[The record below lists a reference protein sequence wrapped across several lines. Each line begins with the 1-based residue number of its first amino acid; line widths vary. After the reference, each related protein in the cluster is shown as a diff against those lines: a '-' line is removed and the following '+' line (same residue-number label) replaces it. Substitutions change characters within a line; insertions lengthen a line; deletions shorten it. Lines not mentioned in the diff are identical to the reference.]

1 MRVNQLL
8 GMGACFAMLALTG
21 CMDKDVYDPGK
32 DPTVL
37 KPESEYFDFTTTT
50 NVAFEVNYG
59 EIGSNAL
66 IEIFT
71 EDPIS
76 YNETGSFV
84 IQGEPVYKIFADAK
98 GRFVG
103 DVELPTA
110 AKVVYVF
117 SPTWG
122 VPMCVEAD
130 VENGKVTVNETDAT
144 SRAAAATRAE
154 SELRL
159 VTVNSAQKVYS
170 LVEIDG
176 KYGKPKD
183 INKLI
188 DKKGGDFGQ
197 SFIDNV
203 QKALWKGKS
212 TKPGNLDNRNYV
224 RDTER
229 VNTTIAET
237 YQDEHGQT
245 VTVTDAEL
253 FFTFLT
259 ESGWNQNVVGYYYY
273 KTNECPDTP
282 SGVTKIVIFPNA
294 SITGNVPYSKKH
306 AGQQSGGYYD
316 YGKKNAPL
324 KTNQRVQLLFQ
335 DNEGHLST
343 KFPAGYTIGY
353 FIIADGFKCGEDDLD
368 DAINTKKSFVYSNKE
383 WNKNYEGQQARFI
396 SLTAKGGTVVYGV
409 EDGGDTSYEDVLFC
423 IDANPNEA
431 IFDPDRP
438 VIDPDPDEPE
448 VSETENTYLSFAYE
462 DIWPS
467 GGDYDLNDVII
478 EYHRSITF
486 NKDNYVSEVK
496 ETYEPVQRDDAATN
510 RNAFAVQYATD
521 QRGEIVWPSGA
532 VDETQTNSIILFSN
546 AMDVINQKFV
556 ITRTFAAGAMKKD
569 ALKVGNSVLNPYII
583 VNYEGAGK
591 DNRTEV
597 HLPKSKATNLAN
609 SDQIGKEADA
619 YYVNKDGKH
628 PFAISIPG
636 TFTPVTETVI
646 IDKEYPDFEKWVESD
661 GKEYTDWYK
670 NYQKSAN

>member
-71 EDPIS
+71 EYPIS

-84 IQGEPVYKIFADAK
+84 IQGEPVYKIFADTK

-122 VPMCVEAD
+122 VPMCVEAS
-130 VENGKVTVNETDAT
+130 VENGKVTVNETDAA
-144 SRAAAATRAE
+144 SWAVAATRAK
-154 SELRL
+154 SNLKL
-159 VTVNSAQKVYS
+159 VTVNNAQKVYS
-170 LVEIDG
+170 LVEISDS
-176 KYGKPKD
+176 YGKPGD
-183 INKLI
+183 INGLI
-188 DKKGGDFGQ
+188 EYNKVISSK
-197 SFIDNV
+197 FINNV

-212 TKPGNLDNRNYV
+212 SKPDKLNNSNYV
-224 RDTER
+224 RDTEH
-229 VNTTIAET
+229 VNTTIAKA
-237 YQDEHGQT
+237 YQNEQGQI
-245 VTVTDAEL
+245 VTVADAEL

-259 ESGWNQNVVGYYYY
+259 ESCWYQNVVGYYYY
-273 KTNECPDTP
+273 KTGECPAAPDQ
-282 SGVTKIVIFPNA
+282 VKKIVIFPNA
-294 SITGNVPYSKKH
+294 SIKGNVPYLNWYDKVP
-306 AGQQSGGYYD
+306 GGATN
-316 YGKKNAPL
+316 YGSRNAPL
-324 KTNQRVQLLFQ
+324 ETNRKVQLLFQ
-335 DNEGHLST
+335 DDQGNLST

-353 FIIADGFKCGEDDLD
+353 FIIADGFKCGSKGHDGFIDTD
-368 DAINTKKSFVYSNKE
+368 KSFVYSNEE
-383 WNKNYEGQQARFI
+383 WNKNYQGQKARFI
-396 SLTAKGGTVVYGV
+396 SLSAEGGTVVYGV
-409 EDGGDTSYEDVLFC
+409 EDGGDSSYEDLLFC

-431 IFDPDRP
+431 IQDPDRP
-438 VIDPDPDEPE
+438 VIDPDEPE
-448 VSETENTYLSFAYE
+448 VSETENNYMSFAYE

-496 ETYEPVQRDDAATN
+496 ETYEPVQKVGAATN
-510 RNAFAVQYATD
+510 GNAFAIQYATD
-521 QRGEIVWPSGA
+521 QRGEMVLPSGA
-532 VDETQTNSIILFSN
+532 VDETQTNSIILFPN
-546 AMDVINQKFV
+546 AMDVRNQKFV

-569 ALKVGNSVLNPYII
+569 ALKVGNSILNPYII

-636 TFTPVTETVI
+636 IFTPVTETVT

>member
-71 EDPIS
+71 EYPIS

-84 IQGEPVYKIFADAK
+84 IQGEPVYKIFADTK

-122 VPMCVEAD
+122 VPMCVEAS
-130 VENGKVTVNETDAT
+130 VENGKVTVNETDAA
-144 SRAAAATRAE
+144 SRAVAATRAK
-154 SELRL
+154 SNLKL
-159 VTVNSAQKVYS
+159 VTVNNAQKVYS
-170 LVEIDG
+170 LVEISDS
-176 KYGKPKD
+176 YGKPGD
-183 INKLI
+183 INGLI
-188 DKKGGDFGQ
+188 EYNKVISSK
-197 SFIDNV
+197 FINNV

-212 TKPGNLDNRNYV
+212 SKPDKLNNSNYV
-224 RDTER
+224 RDTEH
-229 VNTTIAET
+229 VNTTIAKA
-237 YQDEHGQT
+237 YQNEQGQI
-245 VTVTDAEL
+245 VTVADAEL

-259 ESGWNQNVVGYYYY
+259 ESCWYQNVVGYYYY
-273 KTNECPDTP
+273 KTGECPAAPDQVKKT
-282 SGVTKIVIFPNA
+282 VIFPNA
-294 SITGNVPYSKKH
+294 SIKGNVPYLNWYDKVP
-306 AGQQSGGYYD
+306 GGATN
-316 YGKKNAPL
+316 YGSRNAPL
-324 KTNQRVQLLFQ
+324 ETNRKVQLLFQ
-335 DNEGHLST
+335 DDQGNLST

-353 FIIADGFKCGEDDLD
+353 FIIADGFKCGSKGYDGFIDTD
-368 DAINTKKSFVYSNKE
+368 KSFVYSNEE
-383 WNKNYEGQQARFI
+383 WNKNYQGQKARFI
-396 SLTAKGGTVVYGV
+396 SLSAEGGTVVYGV
-409 EDGGDTSYEDVLFC
+409 EDGGDSSYEDLLFC

-431 IFDPDRP
+431 IQDPDRP
-438 VIDPDPDEPE
+438 VIDPNEPE
-448 VSETENTYLSFAYE
+448 VSETENNYMSFAYE

-496 ETYEPVQRDDAATN
+496 ETYEPVQKVGAATN

-521 QRGEIVWPSGA
+521 QRGEMVLPSGA
-532 VDETQTNSIILFSN
+532 VDETQTNSIILFPN
-546 AMDVINQKFV
+546 AMDVRNQKFV

-569 ALKVGNSVLNPYII
+569 ALKVGNSILNPYII

-636 TFTPVTETVI
+636 TFTSVTETVT

>member
-71 EDPIS
+71 EYPIS

-84 IQGEPVYKIFADAK
+84 IQGEPVYKIFADTK

-122 VPMCVEAD
+122 VPMCVEAS
-130 VENGKVTVNETDAT
+130 VENGKVTVNETDAA
-144 SRAAAATRAE
+144 SRAVAATRAK
-154 SELRL
+154 SNLKL
-159 VTVNSAQKVYS
+159 VTVNNAQKVYS
-170 LVEIDG
+170 LVEISDS
-176 KYGKPKD
+176 YGKPGD
-183 INKLI
+183 INGLI
-188 DKKGGDFGQ
+188 EYNKVISSK
-197 SFIDNV
+197 FINNV

-212 TKPGNLDNRNYV
+212 SKPDKLNNSNYV
-224 RDTER
+224 RDTEH
-229 VNTTIAET
+229 VNTTIAKA
-237 YQDEHGQT
+237 YQNEQGQI
-245 VTVTDAEL
+245 VTVADAEL

-259 ESGWNQNVVGYYYY
+259 ESCWYQNVVGYYYY
-273 KTNECPDTP
+273 KTGECPAAPDQ
-282 SGVTKIVIFPNA
+282 VKKIVIFPNA
-294 SITGNVPYSKKH
+294 SIKGNVPYLNWYDKVP
-306 AGQQSGGYYD
+306 GGATN
-316 YGKKNAPL
+316 YGSRNAPL
-324 KTNQRVQLLFQ
+324 ETNRKVQLLFQ
-335 DNEGHLST
+335 DDQGNLST

-353 FIIADGFKCGEDDLD
+353 FIIADGFKCGSKGHDGFIDTD
-368 DAINTKKSFVYSNKE
+368 KSFVYSNEE
-383 WNKNYEGQQARFI
+383 WNKNYQGQKARFI
-396 SLTAKGGTVVYGV
+396 SLSAEGGTVVYGV
-409 EDGGDTSYEDVLFC
+409 EDGGDSSYEDLLFC

-431 IFDPDRP
+431 IQDPDRP
-438 VIDPDPDEPE
+438 VIDPDEPE
-448 VSETENTYLSFAYE
+448 VSETENNYMSFAYE

-496 ETYEPVQRDDAATN
+496 ETYEPVQKVGAATN

-521 QRGEIVWPSGA
+521 QRGEMVLPSGA
-532 VDETQTNSIILFSN
+532 VDETQTNSIILFPN
-546 AMDVINQKFV
+546 AMDVRNQKFV

-569 ALKVGNSVLNPYII
+569 ALKVGNSILNPYII
-583 VNYEGAGK
+583 VNSMRGLEK
-591 DNRTEV
+591 TIV
-597 HLPKSKATNLAN
+597 LKCICQSLKLLTW
-609 SDQIGKEADA
+609 QIL
-619 YYVNKDGKH
+619 
-628 PFAISIPG
+628 IR
-636 TFTPVTETVI
+636 
-646 IDKEYPDFEKWVESD
+646 
-661 GKEYTDWYK
+661 
-670 NYQKSAN
+670 

>member
-71 EDPIS
+71 EYPIS

-84 IQGEPVYKIFADAK
+84 IQGEPVYKIFADTK

-122 VPMCVEAD
+122 VPMCVEAS
-130 VENGKVTVNETDAT
+130 VENGKVTVNETDAA
-144 SRAAAATRAE
+144 SRAVAATRAK
-154 SELRL
+154 SNLKL
-159 VTVNSAQKVYS
+159 VTVNNAQKVYS
-170 LVEIDG
+170 LVEISDS
-176 KYGKPKD
+176 YGKPGD
-183 INKLI
+183 INGLI
-188 DKKGGDFGQ
+188 EYNKVISSK
-197 SFIDNV
+197 FINNV

-212 TKPGNLDNRNYV
+212 SKPDKLNNSNYV
-224 RDTER
+224 RDTEH
-229 VNTTIAET
+229 VNTTIAKA
-237 YQDEHGQT
+237 YQNEQGQI
-245 VTVTDAEL
+245 VTVADAEL

-259 ESGWNQNVVGYYYY
+259 ESCWYQNVVGYYYY
-273 KTNECPDTP
+273 KTGECPAAPDQ
-282 SGVTKIVIFPNA
+282 VKKIVIFPNA
-294 SITGNVPYSKKH
+294 SIKGNVPYLNWYDKVP
-306 AGQQSGGYYD
+306 GGATN
-316 YGKKNAPL
+316 YGSRNAPL
-324 KTNQRVQLLFQ
+324 ETNRKVQLLFQ
-335 DNEGHLST
+335 DDQGNLST

-353 FIIADGFKCGEDDLD
+353 FIIADGFKCGSKGHDGFIDTD
-368 DAINTKKSFVYSNKE
+368 KSFVYSNEE
-383 WNKNYEGQQARFI
+383 WNKNYQGQKARFI
-396 SLTAKGGTVVYGV
+396 SLSAEGGTVVYGV
-409 EDGGDTSYEDVLFC
+409 EDGGDSSYEDLLFC

-431 IFDPDRP
+431 IQDPDRP
-438 VIDPDPDEPE
+438 VIDPDEQE
-448 VSETENTYLSFAYE
+448 VSETENNYMSFAYE

-467 GGDYDLNDVII
+467 GGDYDMNDVII

-496 ETYEPVQRDDAATN
+496 ETYEPVQKVGAATN

-521 QRGEIVWPSGA
+521 QRGEMVLPSGA
-532 VDETQTNSIILFSN
+532 VDETQTNSIILFPN
-546 AMDVINQKFV
+546 AMDVRNQKFV

-569 ALKVGNSVLNPYII
+569 ALKVGNSILNPYII

-636 TFTPVTETVI
+636 TFTSVTETVT

>member
-1 MRVNQLL
+1 
-8 GMGACFAMLALTG
+8 MGAYFAILALAG
-21 CMDKDVYDPGK
+21 CMDKDVYDPDK

-122 VPMCVEAD
+122 VPMCVEAN

-144 SRAAAATRAE
+144 SRAAAATRAK

-159 VTVNSAQKVYS
+159 VTVNNAQKVYS
-170 LVEIDG
+170 LVEIDNS
-176 KYGKPKD
+176 YGEVKD
-183 INKLI
+183 INDLIEKGKLSN
-188 DKKGGDFGQ
+188 K
-197 SFIDNV
+197 FISNV
-203 QKALWKGKS
+203 QKALWKGKT
-212 TKPGNLDNRNYV
+212 TKPSNLDNSNYV
-224 RDTER
+224 RNTEH
-229 VNTTIAET
+229 VNTTIAKA
-237 YQDEHGQT
+237 YQNEQGQT
-245 VTVTDAEL
+245 VTVEDAEL

-259 ESGWNQNVVGYYYY
+259 ESGWYQNVVGYYYY
-273 KTNECPDTP
+273 KTDECPATP
-282 SGVTKIVIFPNA
+282 DGVKKIVIFPNA
-294 SITGNVPYSKKH
+294 SIAGNVPYLNWGDKVP
-306 AGQQSGGYYD
+306 GGATN
-316 YGKKNAPL
+316 YGSKNAPL
-324 KTNQRVQLLFQ
+324 ETNRKVQLLFQ
-335 DNEGHLST
+335 DEQGKLST

-353 FIIADGFKCGEDDLD
+353 FIIADGFKCGSYGRKGSIDTD
-368 DAINTKKSFVYSNKE
+368 KSFVYSNEE
-383 WNKNYEGQQARFI
+383 WNNNYQGQKARFI
-396 SLTAKGGTVVYGV
+396 SLSAEGGTVVYGV
-409 EDGGDTSYEDVLFC
+409 EDGGDSSYEDLLFC

-431 IFDPDRP
+431 IQDPDRP
-438 VIDPDPDEPE
+438 VIDPDEPE

-486 NKDNYVSEVK
+486 DKDNYVSEVK
-496 ETYEPVQRDDAATN
+496 ETYKPVQKAGAATN

-532 VDETQTNSIILFSN
+532 VDEPQTNSIILFPN
-546 AMDVINQKFV
+546 AMEVRNQEFV

-609 SDQIGKEADA
+609 SDQIGREADA

-636 TFTPVTETVI
+636 TFTPVTETVM
-646 IDKEYPDFEKWVESD
+646 IDKEYPDFEKWVDSD

>member
-71 EDPIS
+71 EYPIS

-84 IQGEPVYKIFADAK
+84 IQGEPVYKIFADTK

-122 VPMCVEAD
+122 VPMCVEAS
-130 VENGKVTVNETDAT
+130 VENGKVTVNETDAA
-144 SRAAAATRAE
+144 SRAVAATRAK
-154 SELRL
+154 SNLKL
-159 VTVNSAQKVYS
+159 VTVNNAQKVYS
-170 LVEIDG
+170 LVEISDS
-176 KYGKPKD
+176 YGKPGD
-183 INKLI
+183 INGLI
-188 DKKGGDFGQ
+188 EDNKVISSK
-197 SFIDNV
+197 FINNV
-203 QKALWKGKS
+203 QKALWKGKT
-212 TKPGNLDNRNYV
+212 TKPGNLDNSNYV
-224 RDTER
+224 RNTKH
-229 VNTTIAET
+229 VNTTIAKA
-237 YQDEHGQT
+237 YQNEQGQT
-245 VTVTDAEL
+245 VTVEDAEL

-259 ESGWNQNVVGYYYY
+259 ESGWYQNVVGYYYY
-273 KTNECPDTP
+273 KTDECPTTP
-282 SGVTKIVIFPNA
+282 DGVKKIVIFPNA
-294 SITGNVPYSKKH
+294 SITGNVPYSRRR
-306 AGQQSGGYYD
+306 AGQQNDYYD
-316 YGKKNAPL
+316 YGKENAPL
-324 KTNQRVQLLFQ
+324 ETNRKVQLLFQ
-335 DNEGHLST
+335 DEQGNLST

-353 FIIADGFKCGEDDLD
+353 FIIADGFKCGSKNQKGSIDT
-368 DAINTKKSFVYSNKE
+368 NKSFIYSNEE
-383 WNKNYEGQQARFI
+383 WNKNYQGQKARFI
-396 SLTAKGGTVVYGV
+396 SLSAEGGTVVYGV
-409 EDGGDTSYEDVLFC
+409 EDGGDSSYEDLLFC

-431 IFDPDRP
+431 IQDPDRP
-438 VIDPDPDEPE
+438 VIDPDEPE
-448 VSETENTYLSFAYE
+448 VSETENNYMSFAYE

-496 ETYEPVQRDDAATN
+496 ETYEPVQKVGAATN
-510 RNAFAVQYATD
+510 GNAFAIQYATD
-521 QRGEIVWPSGA
+521 QRGEMVLPSGA
-532 VDETQTNSIILFSN
+532 VDETQTNSIILFPN
-546 AMDVINQKFV
+546 AMDVRNQKFV

-569 ALKVGNSVLNPYII
+569 ALKVGNSILNPYII

-636 TFTPVTETVI
+636 TFTPVTETVT

>member
-8 GMGACFAMLALTG
+8 GMGACFAMLALAG

-144 SRAAAATRAE
+144 SRAAAATRAK

-159 VTVNSAQKVYS
+159 VTVNNVQKVYS
-170 LVEIDG
+170 LVEIDNS
-176 KYGKPKD
+176 YGEVKD
-183 INKLI
+183 INDLIEKGKLSN
-188 DKKGGDFGQ
+188 K
-197 SFIDNV
+197 FISNV
-203 QKALWKGKS
+203 QKALWKGRT
-212 TKPGNLDNRNYV
+212 TKPSNLDNSNYV
-224 RDTER
+224 RNTEH
-229 VNTTIAET
+229 VNTTIAKA
-237 YQDEHGQT
+237 YQNEQGQT
-245 VTVTDAEL
+245 VTVEDAEL

-259 ESGWNQNVVGYYYY
+259 ESGWYQNVVGYYYY
-273 KTNECPDTP
+273 KTDECPATP
-282 SGVTKIVIFPNA
+282 DGVKKIVIFPNA
-294 SITGNVPYSKKH
+294 SIAGNVPYLNWGDKVP
-306 AGQQSGGYYD
+306 GGATN
-316 YGKKNAPL
+316 YGSKNAPL
-324 KTNQRVQLLFQ
+324 ETNRKVQLLFQ
-335 DNEGHLST
+335 DEQGKLST

-353 FIIADGFKCGEDDLD
+353 FIIADGFKCGSYGRKGSIDTD
-368 DAINTKKSFVYSNKE
+368 KSFVYSNEE
-383 WNKNYEGQQARFI
+383 WNNNYQGQKARFI
-396 SLTAKGGTVVYGV
+396 SLSAEGGTVVYGV
-409 EDGGDTSYEDVLFC
+409 EDGGDSSYEDLLFC

-431 IFDPDRP
+431 IQDPDRP
-438 VIDPDPDEPE
+438 VIDPDEPE

-486 NKDNYVSEVK
+486 DKDNYVSEVK
-496 ETYEPVQRDDAATN
+496 ETYKPVQKAGAATN

-532 VDETQTNSIILFSN
+532 VDEPQTNSIILFPN
-546 AMDVINQKFV
+546 AMEVRNQEFV

-609 SDQIGKEADA
+609 SDQIGREADA

-636 TFTPVTETVI
+636 TFTPVTETVM
-646 IDKEYPDFEKWVESD
+646 IDKEYPDFEKWVDSD

>member
-71 EDPIS
+71 EYPIS

-84 IQGEPVYKIFADAK
+84 IQGEPVYKIFADTK

-122 VPMCVEAD
+122 VPMCVEAS
-130 VENGKVTVNETDAT
+130 VENGKVTVNETDAA
-144 SRAAAATRAE
+144 SRAVVATRAK
-154 SELRL
+154 SNLKL
-159 VTVNSAQKVYS
+159 VTVNNAQKVYS
-170 LVEIDG
+170 LVEISDS
-176 KYGKPKD
+176 YGKPGD
-183 INKLI
+183 INGLI
-188 DKKGGDFGQ
+188 EDNKVISSK
-197 SFIDNV
+197 FINNV

-212 TKPGNLDNRNYV
+212 SKPDKLNNSNYV
-224 RDTER
+224 RDTEH
-229 VNTTIAET
+229 VNTTIAKA
-237 YQDEHGQT
+237 YQNEQGQI
-245 VTVTDAEL
+245 VTVADAEL

-259 ESGWNQNVVGYYYY
+259 ESCWYQNVVGYYYY
-273 KTNECPDTP
+273 KIGECPAAPDQ
-282 SGVTKIVIFPNA
+282 VKKIVIFPNA
-294 SITGNVPYSKKH
+294 SIKGNVPYLNWYDKVP
-306 AGQQSGGYYD
+306 GGATN
-316 YGKKNAPL
+316 YGSRNAPL
-324 KTNQRVQLLFQ
+324 ETNRKVQLLFQ
-335 DNEGHLST
+335 DDQGNLST

-353 FIIADGFKCGEDDLD
+353 FIIADGFKCGSKGHDGFIDTD
-368 DAINTKKSFVYSNKE
+368 KSFVYSNEE
-383 WNKNYEGQQARFI
+383 WNKNYQGQKARFI
-396 SLTAKGGTVVYGV
+396 SLSAEGGTVVYGV
-409 EDGGDTSYEDVLFC
+409 EDGGDSSYEDLLFC

-431 IFDPDRP
+431 IQDPDRP
-438 VIDPDPDEPE
+438 VIDPDEPE
-448 VSETENTYLSFAYE
+448 VSETENNYMSFAYE

-496 ETYEPVQRDDAATN
+496 ETYEPVQKVGAATN

-521 QRGEIVWPSGA
+521 QRGEMVLPSGA
-532 VDETQTNSIILFSN
+532 VDERKLILLFSSP
-546 AMDVINQKFV
+546 MLW
-556 ITRTFAAGAMKKD
+556 M
-569 ALKVGNSVLNPYII
+569 
-583 VNYEGAGK
+583 
-591 DNRTEV
+591 
-597 HLPKSKATNLAN
+597 
-609 SDQIGKEADA
+609 
-619 YYVNKDGKH
+619 
-628 PFAISIPG
+628 
-636 TFTPVTETVI
+636 
-646 IDKEYPDFEKWVESD
+646 
-661 GKEYTDWYK
+661 
-670 NYQKSAN
+670 

>member
-1 MRVNQLL
+1 
-8 GMGACFAMLALTG
+8 MGAYFAILALAG
-21 CMDKDVYDPGK
+21 CMDKDVYDPDK

-122 VPMCVEAD
+122 VPMCVEAN

-144 SRAAAATRAE
+144 SRAAAATRAK

-159 VTVNSAQKVYS
+159 VTVNNAQKVYS
-170 LVEIDG
+170 LVEIDNS
-176 KYGKPKD
+176 YGEVKD
-183 INKLI
+183 INDLIEKGKLSN
-188 DKKGGDFGQ
+188 K
-197 SFIDNV
+197 FISNV
-203 QKALWKGKS
+203 QKALWKGKT
-212 TKPGNLDNRNYV
+212 TKPSNLDNSNYV
-224 RDTER
+224 RNTEH
-229 VNTTIAET
+229 VNTTIAKA
-237 YQDEHGQT
+237 YQNEQGQT
-245 VTVTDAEL
+245 VTVEDAEL

-259 ESGWNQNVVGYYYY
+259 ESGWYQNVVGYYYY
-273 KTNECPDTP
+273 KTDECPATP
-282 SGVTKIVIFPNA
+282 DGVKKIVIFPNA
-294 SITGNVPYSKKH
+294 SIAGNVPYLNWGDKVP
-306 AGQQSGGYYD
+306 GGATN
-316 YGKKNAPL
+316 YGSKNAPL
-324 KTNQRVQLLFQ
+324 ETNRKVQLLFQ
-335 DNEGHLST
+335 DEQGKLST

-353 FIIADGFKCGEDDLD
+353 FIIADGFKCGSYGRKGSIDTD
-368 DAINTKKSFVYSNKE
+368 KSFVYSNEE
-383 WNKNYEGQQARFI
+383 WNKNYQGQRARFI
-396 SLTAKGGTVVYGV
+396 SLSAEGGTVVYGV
-409 EDGGDTSYEDVLFC
+409 EDGGDSSYEDLLFC

-431 IFDPDRP
+431 IQDPERP
-438 VIDPDPDEPE
+438 VIDPDEPA

-478 EYHRSITF
+478 EYHRSIIF

-532 VDETQTNSIILFSN
+532 VDEPQTNSIILFSN

-619 YYVNKDGKH
+619 YYINKDGKH

>member
-8 GMGACFAMLALTG
+8 GMGACFAMLALAG

-32 DPTVL
+32 DPAVL

-103 DVELPTA
+103 DVELPTT

-144 SRAAAATRAE
+144 SRAAAATRAK

-159 VTVNSAQKVYS
+159 VTVNNAQKVYS
-170 LVEIDG
+170 LVEIDNS
-176 KYGKPKD
+176 YGEVKD
-183 INKLI
+183 INDLIEEGKLSN
-188 DKKGGDFGQ
+188 K
-197 SFIDNV
+197 FISNV
-203 QKALWKGKS
+203 QKALWKGKT
-212 TKPGNLDNRNYV
+212 TKPSNLDNSNYV
-224 RDTER
+224 RNTEH
-229 VNTTIAET
+229 VNTTIAKA
-237 YQDEHGQT
+237 YQNEQGQT
-245 VTVTDAEL
+245 VTVEDAEL

-259 ESGWNQNVVGYYYY
+259 ESGWYQNVVGYYYY
-273 KTNECPDTP
+273 KTDECPATP
-282 SGVTKIVIFPNA
+282 DGVKKIVIFPNA
-294 SITGNVPYSKKH
+294 SIKGNVPYLNWGDKVP
-306 AGQQSGGYYD
+306 GGATN
-316 YGKKNAPL
+316 YGSKNAPL
-324 KTNQRVQLLFQ
+324 ETNRKVQLLFQ
-335 DNEGHLST
+335 DEQGKLST

-353 FIIADGFKCGEDDLD
+353 FIIADGFKCGSYGRKGSIDTD
-368 DAINTKKSFVYSNKE
+368 KSFVYSNEE
-383 WNKNYEGQQARFI
+383 WNKNYQGQKARFI
-396 SLTAKGGTVVYGV
+396 SLSAEGGTVVYGV
-409 EDGGDTSYEDVLFC
+409 EDGGDSSYEDLLFC

-431 IFDPDRP
+431 IQDPDRP
-438 VIDPDPDEPE
+438 VIDPDEPA

-478 EYHRSITF
+478 EYHRSIIF

-496 ETYEPVQRDDAATN
+496 ETYEPVQKDDAATN

-521 QRGEIVWPSGA
+521 QRGEIVLPSGA

-636 TFTPVTETVI
+636 TFTPVTETII

>member
-8 GMGACFAMLALTG
+8 GMGACFAMLALAG

-144 SRAAAATRAE
+144 SRAAAATRA
-154 SELRL
+154 
-159 VTVNSAQKVYS
+159 NSKLKLAEINRSRNVYS
-170 LVEIDG
+170 LVEIDNR
-176 KYGKPKD
+176 YGEPDD
-183 INKLI
+183 INGLI
-188 DKKGGDFGQ
+188 DDGKLKPY
-197 SFIDNV
+197 FIRGV
-203 QKALWKGKS
+203 QRALWNDKKS
-212 TKPGNLDNRNYV
+212 KPDNLDNRDMV
-224 RDTER
+224 RDTKH
-229 VNTTIAET
+229 VNTTIAKT
-237 YQDEHGQT
+237 YQNQQGQT
-245 VTVTDAEL
+245 VTVEDAEI
-253 FFTFLT
+253 FFTFMT
-259 ESGWNQNVVGYYYY
+259 ESGWNQNTVGYYYY
-273 KTNECPDTP
+273 KTDECPSTP
-282 SGVTKIVIFPNA
+282 NGVKKIVIFPNA
-294 SITGNVPYSKKH
+294 SIGGNPPYGAKGFD
-306 AGQQSGGYYD
+306 GQKYD
-316 YGKKNAPL
+316 EDDAPL
-324 KTNQRVQLLFQ
+324 KTNQKIQLLFQ
-335 DNEGHLST
+335 DEQGKLST

-353 FIIADGFKCGEDDLD
+353 FIIANGFECGSRNSKGR
-368 DAINTKKSFVYSNKE
+368 INTERNFVYSNKE
-383 WNKNYEGQQARFI
+383 WNKDYKGQQARFI
-396 SLTAKGGTVVYGV
+396 SLTASDGTVVYGV

-496 ETYEPVQRDDAATN
+496 ETFKPVQDELAATN
-510 RNAFAVQYATD
+510 NNAFAVQYATD
-521 QRGEIVWPSGA
+521 QRGAIVLPSGA
-532 VDETQTNSIILFSN
+532 ENETATNSVILFPN
-546 AMDVINQKFV
+546 AKLVRGQEFV
-556 ITRTFAAGAMKKD
+556 ITRTFTAGAMKKD

-583 VNYEGAGK
+583 VSYEGVGK

-597 HLPKSKATNLAN
+597 HLPKAKATNLAN
-609 SDQIGKEADA
+609 PDQIGKNADA

-636 TFTPVTETVI
+636 TFTPVTETVP

-661 GKEYTDWYK
+661 GREYTDWYN
-670 NYQKSAN
+670 NYQKSGN

>member
-8 GMGACFAMLALTG
+8 GMGACFAMLALAG

-84 IQGEPVYKIFADAK
+84 IQGEPVYKIFADTK

-130 VENGKVTVNETDAT
+130 VENGKVTVNETDAA
-144 SRAAAATRAE
+144 SRAAAATRAK
-154 SELRL
+154 SNLKL
-159 VTVNSAQKVYS
+159 VTVNNAQKVYS
-170 LVEIDG
+170 LVEISDS
-176 KYGKPKD
+176 YGKPGD
-183 INKLI
+183 INGLI
-188 DKKGGDFGQ
+188 EDNKVISSK
-197 SFIDNV
+197 FINNV
-203 QKALWKGKS
+203 QKALWKGKNS
-212 TKPGNLDNRNYV
+212 KPDKLNNLNYV
-224 RDTER
+224 RDTEH
-229 VNTTIAET
+229 VNTTIAKA
-237 YQDEHGQT
+237 YQNEQGQI
-245 VTVTDAEL
+245 VTVADAEL

-259 ESGWNQNVVGYYYY
+259 ESCWYQNVVGYYYY
-273 KTNECPDTP
+273 KIGECPAAPDQ
-282 SGVTKIVIFPNA
+282 VKKIVIFPNA
-294 SITGNVPYSKKH
+294 SIAGNVPYLNW
-306 AGQQSGGYYD
+306 GDRVPGGATN
-316 YGKKNAPL
+316 YGSRNAPL
-324 KTNQRVQLLFQ
+324 KTNRKVQLLFQ
-335 DNEGHLST
+335 DEQGNLST

-353 FIIADGFKCGEDDLD
+353 FIIADGFQCGSKGYDGFIDTD
-368 DAINTKKSFVYSNKE
+368 KSFVYSNEE
-383 WNKNYEGQQARFI
+383 WNKNYQGQKARFI
-396 SLTAKGGTVVYGV
+396 SLSAEGGTVVYGV
-409 EDGGDTSYEDVLFC
+409 EDGGDSSYEDLLFC

-431 IFDPDRP
+431 IQDPDRP
-438 VIDPDPDEPE
+438 VIDPDEPE
-448 VSETENTYLSFAYE
+448 VSETENNYISFAYE

-496 ETYEPVQRDDAATN
+496 ETYEPVQKVGAATN

-521 QRGEIVWPSGA
+521 QRGEMVLPSGA

-546 AMDVINQKFV
+546 AIDMRNQKFV
-556 ITRTFAAGAMKKD
+556 ITRTFAAGTMKKD
-569 ALKVGNSVLNPYII
+569 ALKVGNSILNPYII

-636 TFTPVTETVI
+636 TFTPVTETVT

>member
-8 GMGACFAMLALTG
+8 GMGACFAMLALAG

-144 SRAAAATRAE
+144 SRAAAATRAK

-159 VTVNSAQKVYS
+159 VTVNNVQKVYS
-170 LVEIDG
+170 LVEIDNS
-176 KYGKPKD
+176 YGEVKD
-183 INKLI
+183 INDLIEKGKLSN
-188 DKKGGDFGQ
+188 K
-197 SFIDNV
+197 FISNV
-203 QKALWKGKS
+203 QKALWKGKT
-212 TKPGNLDNRNYV
+212 TKPSNLDNSNYV
-224 RDTER
+224 RNTEH
-229 VNTTIAET
+229 VNTTIAKA
-237 YQDEHGQT
+237 YQNEQGQT
-245 VTVTDAEL
+245 VTVEDAEL

-259 ESGWNQNVVGYYYY
+259 ESGWYQNVVGYYYY
-273 KTNECPDTP
+273 KTDECPATP
-282 SGVTKIVIFPNA
+282 DGVKKIVIFPNA
-294 SITGNVPYSKKH
+294 SIAGNVPYLNWGDKVP
-306 AGQQSGGYYD
+306 GGATN
-316 YGKKNAPL
+316 YGSKNAPL
-324 KTNQRVQLLFQ
+324 ETNRKVQLLFQ
-335 DNEGHLST
+335 DEQGKLST

-353 FIIADGFKCGEDDLD
+353 FIIADGFKCGSYGRKGSIDTD
-368 DAINTKKSFVYSNKE
+368 KSFVYSNEE
-383 WNKNYEGQQARFI
+383 WNNNYQGQKARFI
-396 SLTAKGGTVVYGV
+396 SLSAEGGTVVYGV
-409 EDGGDTSYEDVLFC
+409 EDGGDSSYEDLLFC

-431 IFDPDRP
+431 IQDPDRP
-438 VIDPDPDEPE
+438 VIDPDEPE

-486 NKDNYVSEVK
+486 DKDNYVSEVK
-496 ETYEPVQRDDAATN
+496 ETYKPVQKAGAATN

-532 VDETQTNSIILFSN
+532 VDEPQTNSIILFPN
-546 AMDVINQKFV
+546 AMEVRNQEFV

-609 SDQIGKEADA
+609 SDQIGREADA

-636 TFTPVTETVI
+636 TFTPVTETVM
-646 IDKEYPDFEKWVESD
+646 IDKEYPDFEKWVDSD

>member
-8 GMGACFAMLALTG
+8 GMGACFAMLALAG

-110 AKVVYVF
+110 AKIVYVF

-122 VPMCVEAD
+122 VPMCVEAE
-130 VENGKVTVNETDAT
+130 VENGKVTVNETDAD
-144 SRAAAATRAE
+144 SRAVAATRAK

-159 VTVNSAQKVYS
+159 VTVNNVQKVYS
-170 LVEIDG
+170 LVEIDNS
-176 KYGKPKD
+176 YGEVKD
-183 INKLI
+183 INDLIEKGKLSN
-188 DKKGGDFGQ
+188 K
-197 SFIDNV
+197 FISNV
-203 QKALWKGKS
+203 QKALWKGKT
-212 TKPGNLDNRNYV
+212 TKPSNLDNSNYV
-224 RDTER
+224 RNTEH
-229 VNTTIAET
+229 VNTTIAKA
-237 YQDEHGQT
+237 YQNEQGQT
-245 VTVTDAEL
+245 VTVEDAEL

-259 ESGWNQNVVGYYYY
+259 ESGWYQNVVGYYYY
-273 KTNECPDTP
+273 KTDECPATP
-282 SGVTKIVIFPNA
+282 DGVKKIVIFPNA
-294 SITGNVPYSKKH
+294 SIAGNVPYLNWGDKVP
-306 AGQQSGGYYD
+306 GGATN
-316 YGKKNAPL
+316 YGSKNAPL
-324 KTNQRVQLLFQ
+324 ETNRKVQLLFQ
-335 DNEGHLST
+335 DEQGKLST

-353 FIIADGFKCGEDDLD
+353 FIIADGFKCGSYGRKGSIDTD
-368 DAINTKKSFVYSNKE
+368 KSFVYSNEE
-383 WNKNYEGQQARFI
+383 WNNNYQGQKARFI
-396 SLTAKGGTVVYGV
+396 SLSAEGGTVVYGV
-409 EDGGDTSYEDVLFC
+409 EDGGDSSYEDLLFC

-431 IFDPDRP
+431 IQDPDRP
-438 VIDPDPDEPE
+438 VIDPDEPE

-486 NKDNYVSEVK
+486 DKDNYVSEVK
-496 ETYEPVQRDDAATN
+496 ETYKPVQKAGAATN

-532 VDETQTNSIILFSN
+532 VDEPQTNSIILFPN
-546 AMDVINQKFV
+546 AMEVRNQEFV

-609 SDQIGKEADA
+609 SDQIGREADA

-636 TFTPVTETVI
+636 TFTPVTETVM
-646 IDKEYPDFEKWVESD
+646 IDKEYPDFEKWVDSD

>member
-71 EDPIS
+71 EYPIS

-84 IQGEPVYKIFADAK
+84 IQGEPVYKIFADTK

-122 VPMCVEAD
+122 VPMCVEAS
-130 VENGKVTVNETDAT
+130 VENGKVTVNETDAA
-144 SRAAAATRAE
+144 SRAVAATRAK
-154 SELRL
+154 SNLKL
-159 VTVNSAQKVYS
+159 VTVNNAQKVYS
-170 LVEIDG
+170 LVEISDS
-176 KYGKPKD
+176 YGKPGD
-183 INKLI
+183 INGLI
-188 DKKGGDFGQ
+188 EYNKVISSK
-197 SFIDNV
+197 FINNV

-212 TKPGNLDNRNYV
+212 SKPDKLNNSNYV
-224 RDTER
+224 RDTEH
-229 VNTTIAET
+229 VNTTIAKA
-237 YQDEHGQT
+237 YQNEQGQI
-245 VTVTDAEL
+245 VTVADAEL

-259 ESGWNQNVVGYYYY
+259 ESGWYQNVVGYYYY
-273 KTNECPDTP
+273 KTDECPTTP
-282 SGVTKIVIFPNA
+282 DGVKKIVIFPNA
-294 SITGNVPYSKKH
+294 SITGNVPYSRRR
-306 AGQQSGGYYD
+306 AGQQNDYYD
-316 YGKKNAPL
+316 YGKENAPL
-324 KTNQRVQLLFQ
+324 ETNRKVQLLFQ
-335 DNEGHLST
+335 DEQGNLST

-353 FIIADGFKCGEDDLD
+353 FIIADGFKCGSKNQKGSIDT
-368 DAINTKKSFVYSNKE
+368 NKSFIYSNEE
-383 WNKNYEGQQARFI
+383 WNKNYQGQKARFI
-396 SLTAKGGTVVYGV
+396 SLSAEGGTVVYGV
-409 EDGGDTSYEDVLFC
+409 EDGGDSSYEDLLFC

-431 IFDPDRP
+431 IQDPDRP
-438 VIDPDPDEPE
+438 VIDPDEPE
-448 VSETENTYLSFAYE
+448 VSETENNYMSFAYE

-496 ETYEPVQRDDAATN
+496 ETYEPVQKVGAATN
-510 RNAFAVQYATD
+510 GNAFAIQYATD
-521 QRGEIVWPSGA
+521 QRGEMVLPSGA
-532 VDETQTNSIILFSN
+532 VDETQTNSIILFPN
-546 AMDVINQKFV
+546 AMDVRNQKFV

-569 ALKVGNSVLNPYII
+569 ALKVGNSILNPYII
-583 VNYEGAGK
+583 VNY
-591 DNRTEV
+591 RTEV

-636 TFTPVTETVI
+636 IFTPVTETVT

>member
-71 EDPIS
+71 EYPIS

-84 IQGEPVYKIFADAK
+84 IQGEPVYKIFADTK

-122 VPMCVEAD
+122 VPMCVEAS
-130 VENGKVTVNETDAT
+130 VENGKVTVNETDAA
-144 SRAAAATRAE
+144 SRAVAATRAK
-154 SELRL
+154 SNLKL
-159 VTVNSAQKVYS
+159 VTVNNAQKVYS
-170 LVEIDG
+170 LVEISDS
-176 KYGKPKD
+176 YGKPGD
-183 INKLI
+183 INGLI
-188 DKKGGDFGQ
+188 EYNKVISSK
-197 SFIDNV
+197 FINNV

-212 TKPGNLDNRNYV
+212 SKPDKLNNSNYV
-224 RDTER
+224 RDTEH
-229 VNTTIAET
+229 VNTTIAKA
-237 YQDEHGQT
+237 YQNEQGQI
-245 VTVTDAEL
+245 VTVADAEL

-259 ESGWNQNVVGYYYY
+259 ESCWYQNVVGYYYY
-273 KTNECPDTP
+273 KTGECPAAPDQ
-282 SGVTKIVIFPNA
+282 VKKIVIFPNA
-294 SITGNVPYSKKH
+294 SIKGNVPYLNWYDKVP
-306 AGQQSGGYYD
+306 GGATN
-316 YGKKNAPL
+316 YGSRNAPL
-324 KTNQRVQLLFQ
+324 ETNRKVQLLFQ
-335 DNEGHLST
+335 DDQGNLST

-353 FIIADGFKCGEDDLD
+353 FIIADGFKCGSKGHDGFIDTD
-368 DAINTKKSFVYSNKE
+368 KSFVYSNEE
-383 WNKNYEGQQARFI
+383 WNKNYQGQKARFI
-396 SLTAKGGTVVYGV
+396 SLSAEGGTVVYGV
-409 EDGGDTSYEDVLFC
+409 EDGGDSSYEDLLFC

-431 IFDPDRP
+431 IQDPDRP
-438 VIDPDPDEPE
+438 VIDPDEPE
-448 VSETENTYLSFAYE
+448 VSETENNYMSFAYE

-496 ETYEPVQRDDAATN
+496 ETYEPVQKVGAATN

-521 QRGEIVWPSGA
+521 QRGEMVLPSGA
-532 VDETQTNSIILFSN
+532 VDETQTNSIILFPN
-546 AMDVINQKFV
+546 AMDVRNQKFV

-569 ALKVGNSVLNPYII
+569 ALKVGNSILNPYII

-628 PFAISIPG
+628 PFTISIPG
-636 TFTPVTETVI
+636 TFTSVTETVT